1 MLISNQIQNH
11 VVANLDNLVKI
22 VAVST
27 IVDDKQTVTFKCLKW
42 MKLFNYVNSDGTSVL
57 IDSYF
62 NNEVTFSIEV
72 PEQEFTME
80 SVVRIPLPLFLNGTL
95 SNTKFEWNKFELD
108 EKSKLPFIWL
118 VSPTQEVVNRSMTKR
133 SQLRLWFVHWSDWLK
148 LNADRQSEAIEPL
161 MALVSEFVNT
171 INRMNHIFE
180 SYDNYTLKD
189 FPKFGTETPDGVN
202 KVIFDSTLSAIE
214 MNIDVN
220 IFVNCCTK
228 C

>member
-11 VVANLDNLVKI
+11 VVARLDNSVKI
-22 VAVST
+22 IAVSAV
-27 IVDDKQTVTFKCLKW
+27 VDDKQTVTFSCLKW
-42 MKLFNYVNSDGTSVL
+42 MKLFAFVNNGSTPVL

-62 NNEVTFSIEV
+62 NNEVTFSIEE
-72 PEQEFTME
+72 PSQEFFKASIVT
-80 SVVRIPLPLFLNGTL
+80 IPRPIFLNGTL

-108 EKSKLPFIWL
+108 ERNKLPFIWL
-118 VSPTQEVVNRSMTKR
+118 VSPTQEVVNRHLTKR
-133 SQLRLWFVHWSDWLK
+133 SQLRLWFVHWSDWSK
-148 LNADRQSEAIEPL
+148 LNVDRQSEAIEPL
-161 MALVSEFVNT
+161 MMLVKEFVNT
-171 INRMNHIFE
+171 IERQGNIFE

-189 FPKFGTETPDGVN
+189 FPKFGTETPNGID

-220 IFVNCCTK
+220 IFVNCCTN